1 MVSPHNLKSFIN
13 LNNTFFRISRIGNI
27 AKTLF
32 LTCSRIG
39 ALIGMGVPNGIGAL
53 IRKGALSGRRGL
65 NRIITVLESIVN
77 LRIRT
82 GEEDGKP
89 CVTISVKIILF
100 EKNLT
105 QTSTSFKQIFL

>member
-13 LNNTFFRISRIGNI
+13 LNNTFSRISRIGNI

-53 IRKGALSGRRGL
+53 IRKGAPSGRM
-65 NRIITVLESIVN
+65 
-77 LRIRT
+77 

-89 CVTISVKIILF
+89 CVTSVKIILF

>member
-13 LNNTFFRISRIGNI
+13 LNNTFFRISRIGYI

-53 IRKGALSGRRGL
+53 MRKGALSGRRGL

-89 CVTISVKIILF
+89 CVTSVKIILF

>member
-1 MVSPHNLKSFIN
+1 MVSPHNLKSFII

-77 LRIRT
+77 LRIRM

-89 CVTISVKIILF
+89 CVTSVKIILF